1 LTIGGTPDRRIWR
14 SMNHTFRVSGIL
26 NVDWS

>member
-1 LTIGGTPDRRIWR
+1 LAIVGTPDQTIWH
-14 SMNHTFRVSGIL
+14 SMNHTFSAAGIL